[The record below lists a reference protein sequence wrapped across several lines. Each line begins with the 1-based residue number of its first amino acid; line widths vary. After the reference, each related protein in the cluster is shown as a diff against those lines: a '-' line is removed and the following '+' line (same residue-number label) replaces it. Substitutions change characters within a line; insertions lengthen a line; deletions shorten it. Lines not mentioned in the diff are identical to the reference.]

1 MAEDRKSFLYIN
13 RKAPYGT
20 IYALES
26 LEVVLIGAAFEQDV
40 SLAFIDDGV
49 YQLMAGQ
56 DTAGSGFKNFSKTYR
71 ALGDYEVRKLYVEKE
86 SLAERGLTVEDL
98 MPITWEDENEDYA
111 EKPSIHLVDRAEMT
125 KLIAGQDVVLS
136 F

>member
-1 MAEDRKSFLYIN
+1 MATKKFLYVN
-13 RKAPYGT
+13 RKAPHGT

-49 YQLMAGQ
+49 YQLLQNQ
-56 DTAGSGFKNFSKTYR
+56 DTGSIGTKNFTPTYR
-71 ALGDYEVRKLYVEKE
+71 ALGDYEVNKIYVERE
-86 SLAERGLTVEDL
+86 SLELRGLSKEDL
-98 MPITWEDENEDYA
+98 MPLTWEDEDDDWA
-111 EKPSIHLVDRAEMT
+111 EKDSIHVVSSEEM
-125 KLIAGQDVVLS
+125 AGIIEQQDVILS